1 MLDDLYHAPE
11 YAIYVKTKKKCLNMD
26 FRSIN
31 RMKYMSIYDDL
42 ECNNDFDIYEVDCPF
57 VFIMMACLMLAFF
70 YDKKI
75 E

>member
-1 MLDDLYHAPE
+1 
-11 YAIYVKTKKKCLNMD
+11 MD